1 MKTYED
7 GLNEAWKYAWKLFK
21 AEKCDKEMNEIFGD
35 DFYYGG
41 AMKILAKYSVSEV
54 IEKLK
59 EYEEIKVGDE
69 VENKEWKGTIT
80 WISPDGEFLVVMLED
95 GTAIRWKKKDF
106 KKTGRH
112 FPQIEEVLKQMK
124 EEENGL

>member
-7 GLNEAWKYAWKLFK
+7 GLNEAWELMRRIADISKYAWVKSV
-21 AEKCDKEMNEIFGD
+21 FGD
-35 DFYYGG
+35 VGTLN
-41 AMKILAKYSVSEV
+41 ILRDYSALEAIAKV
-54 IEKLK
+54 K

-69 VENKEWKGTIT
+69 VDDGEWKGTIT

-95 GTAIRWKKKDF
+95 GTAIRWNKKDF

-112 FPQIEEVLKQMK
+112 FSQIAEVLEQMK
-124 EEENGL
+124 ERKE